1 MQFNHLAQ
9 HMGSC
14 IHSFY
19 LAFSLSRTIYTHMDI
34 EKMYKNH

>member
-19 LAFSLSRTIYTHMDI
+19 LAFSPSRTIYTHMDI